1 MTDGGVA
8 PRQAAI
14 TDAGSGTK
22 RASGVSSG
30 ILVHQ
35 STTLRIS
42 VVFPIHARFFEI
54 D

>member
-8 PRQAAI
+8 PRQAAL

-22 RASGVSSG
+22 RASGVLSG

-35 STTLRIS
+35 TAGSNYL
-42 VVFPIHARFFEI
+42 VEN
-54 D
+54 